1 MKYVVINLFCLITLV
16 VSNKVFSQ
24 DSYIVKSSIL
34 NIRSEPNTNS
44 EILWKLT
51 SGDVVSLINNDN
63 PNWWKIS
70 YYGAVGYVYAKFLIA
85 IEKSEQYKDWEKESP
100 STGDKP
106 ECENISHEYNYNI
119 KNKLLIR
126 VGNNTDVVVKLMKF
140 SGDCIRIAYIKA
152 GDNYSIQNI
161 PEGYY
166 YLKIAYGKD
175 FRKYTKDGQCI
186 VKFMRD
192 ASYEK
197 GSETLDFFKIKKQNT
212 IEGNIEYENWDV
224 PSFELSLN
232 IEYTKNT
239 KYTSERFH
247 DFKSNKISESEF
259 NK

>member
-1 MKYVVINLFCLITLV
+1 VNTPTLNV
-16 VSNKVFSQ
+16 RTEP
-24 DSYIVKSSIL
+24 SIKA
-34 NIRSEPNTNS
+34 NI
-44 EILWKLT
+44 IGKLEA
-51 SGDVVSLINNDN
+51 GDVVSVINSDN
-63 PNWWKIS
+63 TEWWKIS
-70 YYGAVGYVYAKFLIA
+70 FYGTEGYVAAKFLITL
-85 IEKSEQYKDWEKESP
+85 EKSEQYKDWEKESS

-106 ECENISHEYNYNI
+106 ECENISPEYDYNL
-119 KNKLLIR
+119 KNKLLIN
-126 VGNNTDVVVKLMKF
+126 VGNNTDVVVKLMKY

-197 GSETLDFFKIKKQNT
+197 GSEKLDFYKIKKPNT
-212 IEGNIEYENWDV
+212 IEGDYEYENWEV

-239 KYTSERFH
+239 KYTSDSFH
-247 DFKSNKISESEF
+247 DFQSNKISESEF

>member
-1 MKYVVINLFCLITLV
+1 MIILFL
-16 VSNKVFSQ
+16 SNNVFSQ
-24 DSYIVKSSIL
+24 DSYVVNTPTLNVRTEPSIKA
-34 NIRSEPNTNS
+34 NI
-44 EILWKLT
+44 IGKLEA
-51 SGDVVSLINNDN
+51 GDVVSVINSDN
-63 PNWWKIS
+63 TEWWKIS
-70 YYGAVGYVYAKFLIA
+70 FYGTEGYVAAKFLITL
-85 IEKSEQYKDWEKESP
+85 EKSEQYKDWEKESS

-106 ECENISHEYNYNI
+106 ECENISPEYDYNL
-119 KNKLLIR
+119 KNKLLIN
-126 VGNNTDVVVKLMKF
+126 VGNNTDVVVKLMKY

-197 GSETLDFFKIKKQNT
+197 GSEKLDFYKIKKPNT
-212 IEGNIEYENWDV
+212 IEGDYEYENWEV

-239 KYTSERFH
+239 KYTSDSFH
-247 DFKSNKISESEF
+247 DFQSNKISESEF